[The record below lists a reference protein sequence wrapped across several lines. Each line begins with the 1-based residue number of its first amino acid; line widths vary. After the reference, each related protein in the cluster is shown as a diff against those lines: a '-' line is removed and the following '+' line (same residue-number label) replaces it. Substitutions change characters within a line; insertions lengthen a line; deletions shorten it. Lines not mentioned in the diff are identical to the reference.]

1 MQQKFE
7 FRNFTGHRKTDPDKP
22 SPTILARG
30 NGQGG
35 VCAIPHYNGKRRLT
49 IRESASIQT
58 FPENFHFLGAM
69 NSCYRQIGNAD
80 CLQDA
85 QLLADMIRERGAKD
99 IIIEYYDLCTV
110 SHVGPG
116 TLALFFWG
124 KDRRSNAAPAR
135 GKDRSKE
142 RIKITCQQTAAFAII
157 GAHTAVVK
165 LADAP
170 DLGSGAARRSGS
182 SPLGGTTSGHG
193 ARCKGMSKA
202 HPFRFYAG
210 PSSFPKNLRCANL
223 FWEPYSFT
231 YKANLVSPW
240 AFAQG
245 LYSIACSLAQSI
257 LRSVTELP
265 AQWAIPKFGRMPK
278 PHRGC
283 RQNIRPHPFF
293 QKISAARIFFGN
305 PILSLAKQ
313 TL

>member
-1 MQQKFE
+1 M
-7 FRNFTGHRKTDPDKP
+7 
-22 SPTILARG
+22 
-30 NGQGG
+30 
-35 VCAIPHYNGKRRLT
+35 
-49 IRESASIQT
+49 
-58 FPENFHFLGAM
+58 
-69 NSCYRQIGNAD
+69 
-80 CLQDA
+80 
-85 QLLADMIRERGAKD
+85 
-99 IIIEYYDLCTV
+99 
-110 SHVGPG
+110 
-116 TLALFFWG
+116 
-124 KDRRSNAAPAR
+124 
-135 GKDRSKE
+135 
-142 RIKITCQQTAAFAII
+142 
-157 GAHTAVVK
+157 VK

-278 PHRGC
+278 PHRGY
-283 RQNIRPHPFF
+283 RQNIRPHPFSPKSF
-293 QKISAARIFFGN
+293 AAQNICGSPVLCCFSATGALLSSHFRSTDTPTSAALVRRLRRRAVGLRTSSSRGGTTSGHGARCKGMSTAHPFRFYAG
-305 PILSLAKQ
+305 PLAQSILRPVTELPAHWAIRFR
-313 TL
+313 L

>member
-1 MQQKFE
+1 MLSSNRKC
-7 FRNFTGHRKTDPDKP
+7 RLPAGCAAACGHDPRTRREGHHHRVLRP
-22 SPTILARG
+22 LHRLARRTRG
-30 NGQGG
+30 TRPLLLGQG
-35 VCAIPHYNGKRRLT
+35 PP
-49 IRESASIQT
+49 Q
-58 FPENFHFLGAM
+58 
-69 NSCYRQIGNAD
+69 
-80 CLQDA
+80 
-85 QLLADMIRERGAKD
+85 RG
-99 IIIEYYDLCTV
+99 
-110 SHVGPG
+110 G
-116 TLALFFWG
+116 
-124 KDRRSNAAPAR
+124 SNAAPAR
-135 GKDRSKE
+135 GKDRSQE

-283 RQNIRPHPFF
+283 RQNIRPHPFSPKSF
-293 QKISAARIFFGN
+293 AVQNICGSPFYF
-305 PILSLAKQ
+305 
-313 TL
+313 

>member
-1 MQQKFE
+1 M
-7 FRNFTGHRKTDPDKP
+7 
-22 SPTILARG
+22 
-30 NGQGG
+30 
-35 VCAIPHYNGKRRLT
+35 
-49 IRESASIQT
+49 
-58 FPENFHFLGAM
+58 
-69 NSCYRQIGNAD
+69 
-80 CLQDA
+80 
-85 QLLADMIRERGAKD
+85 
-99 IIIEYYDLCTV
+99 
-110 SHVGPG
+110 
-116 TLALFFWG
+116 
-124 KDRRSNAAPAR
+124 
-135 GKDRSKE
+135 
-142 RIKITCQQTAAFAII
+142 
-157 GAHTAVVK
+157 VK

-170 DLGSGAARRSGS
+170 DLGSGAERHSGS
-182 SPLGGTTSGHG
+182 SPLGGTSAPLPKGNGALVPSRSRSTDTPEGVPSVGLRTSSSRGGTTSGHG

-293 QKISAARIFFGN
+293 QKISAARIFFGS
-305 PILSLAKQ
+305 PILSLTKQ